1 MGKSIYNKKVV
12 ETYLNDEVD
21 KFKEYLDKRD
31 PVALVLDAIEKGNF
45 NRDAARL
52 ANISE
57 SEFYLWL
64 QEKIS
69 LDKIN
74 PYFKSEF
81 SEAVSRAKAKR
92 TDFHVSKIREA
103 SNKDWKA
110 SAWMLEKLEPK
121 VYGKTTQIG
130 FTNNHSV
137 RSVSELTPEE
147 QEKLQKKI
155 DAFLAHP
162 NCLEICKEWSK
173 EELERIEKEESQQY

>member
-1 MGKSIYNKKVV
+1 MRKSIYNKKVV
-12 ETYLNDEVD
+12 EAYLNDEVD
-21 KFKEYLDKRD
+21 KFNEYLEKRD

-74 PYFKSEF
+74 PYYKSEF
-81 SEAVSRAKAKR
+81 SEAISKAKAKR

-121 VYGKTTQIG
+121 VYGKMTQIG
-130 FTNNHSV
+130 FTNNPV
-137 RSVSELTPEE
+137 RTVSEMTPEE
-147 QEKLQKKI
+147 EEKLKKKV
-155 DAFLAHP
+155 DAFLAQP
-162 NCLEICKEWSK
+162 NCLEICKEWAK
-173 EELERIEKEESQQY
+173 EELERIEEEESQNR